1 MVSRLDTQ
9 KIMQLV
15 DQTHESSENE
25 RYSLGVFI
33 DLSKASDTVD
43 HPILL
48 KKLEIYG
55 IRNSNLS
62 WVHSYLKQRK

>member
-25 RYSLGVFI
+25 RYSLRVFI

-55 IRNSNLS
+55 I
-62 WVHSYLKQRK
+62 